1 MRIFLSRLIFL
12 CLIIT
17 VNLTVSKAQEQL
29 VIDRVVCKVGDK
41 IILQSDIE
49 NQVLQFMAQG
59 MGTREDLRC
68 EVLNELMVQKLLLTQ
83 AEIDSI
89 EVGLNQV
96 ESELSRRLNYFIRQI
111 GSQQKLEEFYN
122 KSILEIKED
131 FRPLIE
137 EQIKT
142 QMMQGNIVS
151 GIDASP
157 KDVKKFYND
166 LDKDSIP
173 MINAKYEIQQIC
185 VYPPKNTD
193 ARNESRE
200 KLLEIR
206 QRIIDGERF
215 STLAVLY
222 SEDPGSA
229 RRGGELGFRTRDE
242 LDPAFSKAAFSL
254 SDDGGISR
262 IVESEFGFHI
272 IQLIAREGEQVNV
285 RHILIV
291 PKIKTEQKVI
301 ARNKLDSISE
311 LIRLDSIKFERAAI
325 KFSEDEVSRLNKG
338 YMLNPNTTS
347 NQFEL
352 EELIREEYNVIKD
365 LKIGELSEPFES
377 KDSKGKT
384 VFKIVKISKII
395 EAHKANLK
403 EDYEMIKNMS
413 ISINQQET
421 FLNWL
426 KEKKAKTYI
435 YIDKSVLDC
444 DFLKDGWLK

>member
-1 MRIFLSRLIFL
+1 MRISLLRLIFIS
-12 CLIIT
+12 LIIS
-17 VNLTVSKAQEQL
+17 VSATISSGQEQI
-29 VIDRVVCKVGDK
+29 IDRVVCKVGDK
-41 IILQSDIE
+41 IIMQSDVE

-59 MGTREDLRC
+59 LGNRSELRC
-68 EVLNELMVQKLLLTQ
+68 NVLSELMVQKLLLTQ

-89 EVGLNQV
+89 QVGFNQV

-142 QMMQGNIVS
+142 QMMQGDIVS
-151 GIDASP
+151 QLDASP

-173 MINAKYEIQQIC
+173 MVNAKYEIKQIC
-185 VYPPKNTD
+185 VSPPKNNVTK
-193 ARNESRE
+193 NESRE

-242 LDPAFSKAAFSL
+242 YDPAFAKMAFSL
-254 SDDGGISR
+254 KDDGGISR
-262 IVESEFGFHI
+262 IVESEYGFHI
-272 IQLIAREGEQVNV
+272 IQLIAREGDQINV
-285 RHILIV
+285 RHILVI
-291 PKIKTEQKVI
+291 PKIKIEQKLI
-301 ARNKLDSISE
+301 AKNKLDSVSN
-311 LIRLDSIKFERAAI
+311 LIRLDSISFERAAL
-325 KFSEDEVSRLNKG
+325 KFSEDEQSKFNKG
-338 YMLNPNTTS
+338 YMLNQANTST
-347 NQFEL
+347 QFEL
-352 EELIREEYNVIKD
+352 EELIKEEYNVIKD
-365 LKIGELSEPFES
+365 LKLGEVSEPFES
-377 KDSKGKT
+377 QDSKGKT
-384 VFKIVKISKII
+384 VFKIAKVSKVID
-395 EAHKANLK
+395 AHKANLK
-403 EDYEMIKNMS
+403 DDYSLIENMT
-413 ISINQQET
+413 IVGKQQNAFET
-421 FLNWL
+421 WL

-435 YIDKSVLDC
+435 YVDKSFFDC
-444 DFLKDGWLK
+444 EFLKDGWIK

>member
-1 MRIFLSRLIFL
+1 MRISLLRLIFIS
-12 CLIIT
+12 LIIS
-17 VNLTVSKAQEQL
+17 VSATISSGQEQI
-29 VIDRVVCKVGDK
+29 IDRVVCKVGDK
-41 IILQSDIE
+41 IIMQSDVE

-59 MGTREDLRC
+59 LGNRSELRC
-68 EVLNELMVQKLLLTQ
+68 NVLSELMVQKLLLTQ

-89 EVGLNQV
+89 QVGFNQV

-151 GIDASP
+151 QLDASP

-166 LDKDSIP
+166 LNKDSIP
-173 MINAKYEIQQIC
+173 MVNAKYEIKQIC
-185 VYPPKNTD
+185 VYPPENNVTK
-193 ARNESRE
+193 NESRE

-242 LDPAFSKAAFSL
+242 YDPAFAKTAFSL
-254 SDDGGISR
+254 KDDGGISR
-262 IVESEFGFHI
+262 IVESEYGFHI
-272 IQLIAREGEQVNV
+272 IQLIAREGDQVNV
-285 RHILIV
+285 RHILVI
-291 PKIKTEQKVI
+291 PKIKIEQKLI
-301 ARNKLDSISE
+301 AKSKLDSVSN
-311 LIRLDSIKFERAAI
+311 LIRLDSINFEKAALW
-325 KFSEDEVSRLNKG
+325 FSEDEQSRFNKG
-338 YMLNPNTTS
+338 YMLNQANTS
-347 NQFEL
+347 IQFEL
-352 EELIREEYNVIKD
+352 EELIKEEYNVIKD
-365 LKIGELSEPFES
+365 LKLGEVSEPFES
-377 KDSKGKT
+377 LDSKGKT
-384 VFKIVKISKII
+384 VFKIAKVSKVID
-395 EAHKANLK
+395 AHKANLK
-403 EDYEMIKNMS
+403 DDYSLIENMTIVS
-413 ISINQQET
+413 KQQNAFET
-421 FLNWL
+421 WL

-435 YIDKSVLDC
+435 YVDKSFFDC
-444 DFLKDGWLK
+444 EFLKDGWIK

>member
-1 MRIFLSRLIFL
+1 MRISLLRLIFIN
-12 CLIIT
+12 LIIT
-17 VNLTVSKAQEQL
+17 VLATISNGQEQI
-29 VIDRVVCKVGDK
+29 IDRVVCKVGDK
-41 IILQSDIE
+41 IIMQSDVE

-59 MGTREDLRC
+59 VGNRSELRC
-68 EVLNELMVQKLLLTQ
+68 DVLSELMVQKLLLTQ

-89 EVGLNQV
+89 QVGFNQV

-111 GSQQKLEEFYN
+111 GSQEKLEEFYN

-151 GIDASP
+151 QLDASP

-173 MINAKYEIQQIC
+173 MVNAKYEIKQIC
-185 VYPPKNTD
+185 VYPPENNVTK
-193 ARNESRE
+193 NESRE

-242 LDPAFSKAAFSL
+242 YDPAFAKTAFSL
-254 SDDGGISR
+254 KDDGGISR
-262 IVESEFGFHI
+262 IVESEYGFHI
-272 IQLIAREGEQVNV
+272 IQLIAREGDQVNV
-285 RHILIV
+285 RHILVI
-291 PKIKTEQKVI
+291 PKIKIEQKLI
-301 ARNKLDSISE
+301 AKSKLDSVSN
-311 LIRLDSIKFERAAI
+311 LIRLDSINFEKAALW
-325 KFSEDEVSRLNKG
+325 FSEDEQSRFNKG
-338 YMLNPNTTS
+338 YMLNQSNTST
-347 NQFEL
+347 QFEL
-352 EELIREEYNVIKD
+352 EELIKEEYNVIKD
-365 LKIGELSEPFES
+365 LKLGEVSEPFES
-377 KDSKGKT
+377 LDSKGKT
-384 VFKIVKISKII
+384 VFKIAKVSKII
-395 EAHKANLK
+395 DAHKANLK
-403 EDYEMIKNMS
+403 DDYSLIENMTIVS
-413 ISINQQET
+413 KQQNAFET
-421 FLNWL
+421 WL

-435 YIDKSVLDC
+435 YVDKSFFDC
-444 DFLKDGWLK
+444 EFLKDGWIK

>member
-1 MRIFLSRLIFL
+1 MRISLLRLIFIS
-12 CLIIT
+12 LIISISAT
-17 VNLTVSKAQEQL
+17 ISNGQEQI
-29 VIDRVVCKVGDK
+29 IDRVVCKVGDK
-41 IILQSDIE
+41 IIMQSDVE

-59 MGTREDLRC
+59 FGKRSELKCD
-68 EVLNELMVQKLLLTQ
+68 VLSELMVQKLLLTQ

-89 EVGLNQV
+89 QVGINQV

-142 QMMQGNIVS
+142 QMMQGEIVS
-151 GIDASP
+151 QLDASP

-173 MINAKYEIQQIC
+173 MVNAKYEIKQIC
-185 VYPPKNTD
+185 VYPPKNNVTK
-193 ARNESRE
+193 NESRE

-242 LDPAFSKAAFSL
+242 YDPAFAKTAFSL
-254 SDDGGISR
+254 KDDGGISR
-262 IVESEFGFHI
+262 IVESEYGFHI
-272 IQLIAREGEQVNV
+272 IQLIAREGDQVNV
-285 RHILIV
+285 RHILVI
-291 PKIKTEQKVI
+291 PKIKIEQKLI
-301 ARNKLDSISE
+301 AKTKLDSVSN
-311 LIRLDSIKFERAAI
+311 LIRLDSINFEKAAL
-325 KFSEDEVSRLNKG
+325 KFSEDEQSKFNKG
-338 YMLNPNTTS
+338 YMLNQANTST
-347 NQFEL
+347 QFEL
-352 EELIREEYNVIKD
+352 EELIKEEYNVIKD
-365 LKIGELSEPFES
+365 LKLGEVSEPFES
-377 KDSKGKT
+377 QDSKGKT
-384 VFKIVKISKII
+384 VFKIAKVSKVID
-395 EAHKANLK
+395 AHKANLK
-403 EDYEMIKNMS
+403 EDYSLIENMTI
-413 ISINQQET
+413 ISKQQNAFET
-421 FLNWL
+421 WL

-435 YIDKSVLDC
+435 YVDKSFFDC
-444 DFLKDGWLK
+444 EFLKDGWIK